1 MNISIKLQIQK
12 RKIEYKNNE
21 NNTKAKG
28 EISMDFTGKNIIVTG
43 GDKLPNET
51 VMCERLNVG
60 RSSLREADMDL
71 SLFLIS
77 CC

>member
-43 GDKLPNET
+43 GASGIGN
-51 VMCERLNVG
+51 RRG
-60 RSSLREADMDL
+60 RRRR
-71 SLFLIS
+71 S
-77 CC
+77 CDYC